1 MDQPVIR
8 EVPFELADIVDR
20 PPLKRID
27 DVDAA
32 TQVRAVA
39 EFARR
44 AAEDF
49 LKQARQL
56 ESMHAVQRLADTEPA
71 VLKQFVNEF
80 QRLYGVFV
88 GDANA
93 ITVSPPR
100 RRRRRRMSEQVW
112 GITLE
117 VLKDNDGWVVLSQE
131 GARVGSPAYAVKKDA
146 VEIARKVARDSRG
159 TLRIYNIGG
168 EVVEQRSYQ
177 PTRVGAATRETV

>member
-8 EVPFELADIVDR
+8 AVPFELADIVDR

-27 DVDAA
+27 DVGAA
-32 TQVRAVA
+32 TQRHAVA

-44 AAEDF
+44 TAEDF

-56 ESMHAVQRLADTEPA
+56 ESMHAVQWLANAEPA
-71 VLKQFVNEF
+71 VFQQFVNEF
-80 QRLYGVFV
+80 ERLYGVFV
-88 GDANA
+88 GNAEA

-100 RRRRRRMSEQVW
+100 RRRRRRTSGQVW

-159 TLRIYNIGG
+159 TLRIYNSGG
-168 EVVEQRSYQ
+168 KVVEQRSYQ
-177 PTRVGAATRETV
+177 PTTAGAATRETV